1 MVSHWHLKLL
11 LSLRKIICPNPAI
24 KHIKERET
32 NDISSN
38 SPQAK
43 DEQNNSLSELTLH
56 TSMDSFFTLFPESET
71 PSEPS
76 TPIDA
81 DGGNNN
87 YCVVA

>member
-1 MVSHWHLKLL
+1 
-11 LSLRKIICPNPAI
+11 
-24 KHIKERET
+24 
-32 NDISSN
+32 
-38 SPQAK
+38 
-43 DEQNNSLSELTLH
+43 
-56 TSMDSFFTLFPESET
+56 MDSFFTLFTLFPEPET